1 MRPGMGEEEV
11 ERERWDTEEARGA
24 EGEDR
29 GKEGEEKGGKAMGLI
44 NEGRWITQRKSGDS
58 GQRLESD
65 LTVQG

>member
-1 MRPGMGEEEV
+1 MGEEEV
-11 ERERWDTEEARGA
+11 ERERWDTEDARGA
-24 EGEDR
+24 ESEDR

-58 GQRLESD
+58 GLRLESD